1 MSIAGLKKQINKANQ
16 FLSEKVG
23 GAKGTELE
31 SEFVDME
38 KQIDVTTRI
47 VDDLMTNVQEVLQP
61 NPGKLSLV
69 LFFADFFLR

>member
-1 MSIAGLKKQINKANQ
+1 MSFAGLKKQINKANQ

-38 KQIDVTTRI
+38 RVNNFCQVFIFFFMF
-47 VDDLMTNVQEVLQP
+47 LC
-61 NPGKLSLV
+61 SLEY
-69 LFFADFFLR
+69 